1 MEKEKEGEEAAPEGE
16 MMDENGNKHDP
27 GNRPIGRICGALD
40 HRQILMTTMAKKTKN
55 KKPSCMADAVEF
67 TWEINNYTQ
76 INKGAASK
84 NCHTTET
91 QSDETGHQWR
101 LKIYPNGTKADG
113 NLSLFLDTSDLPFGW
128 ERTVC
133 FALTLVNHFDSSKSV
148 TKNVHQHVFKSQ
160 KNDLCNWGWSSFI
173 ETRRVAQEGFLKN
186 GKLIVKAAIM
196 VESTSTKMDPSEV
209 DVYLSYAAES
219 GCVESVMTCL
229 AQGACV
235 NSESEDKFT
244 PLHYA
249 CNTTKEY
256 LPVVKL
262 LIQRDA
268 NVNILNKYGET
279 ALLKAAY
286 RGHARVVRTLLE
298 HQADTKPY
306 STAGLSALSAAVG
319 QGHLAVAKILVEYGA
334 PLDLLTSP
342 PLWEAIANKR
352 WECSKL
358 LIDSGCSVHAPPA
371 APNPSFLCAAAE
383 RGQIDLVERLLAHGA
398 NIEEKDDRGLT
409 PLLCAAKAGK
419 EKTVLALCER
429 NADTG
434 VTDEKGDTTV
444 AMLVDQ
450 QLIECAFLLTDK
462 YKASITRCS
471 RNRKKVQRAKL
482 LITLKKRQVEMDKI
496 KQNKLALQ
504 KKSETD
510 DFFIAEGLLSD
521 EEDAKKGE
529 DDAKARKAAKKRAK
543 KAQKEK
549 KRLAKAKAAAEA
561 KRLEDEKLEK
571 KRLKKEEQKKR
582 KQAEEEKKLKKL
594 EEERRIEEEREKKK
608 KEQEKKAQANEVAST
623 KKKKKKKRNLCKS

>member
-1 MEKEKEGEEAAPEGE
+1 MSG
-16 MMDENGNKHDP
+16 
-27 GNRPIGRICGALD
+27 
-40 HRQILMTTMAKKTKN
+40 HRWSIRR
-55 KKPSCMADAVEF
+55 
-67 TWEINNYTQ
+67 TQ
-76 INKGAASK
+76 
-84 NCHTTET
+84 
-91 QSDETGHQWR
+91 
-101 LKIYPNGTKADG
+101 
-113 NLSLFLDTSDLPFGW
+113 
-128 ERTVC
+128 
-133 FALTLVNHFDSSKSV
+133 
-148 TKNVHQHVFKSQ
+148 
-160 KNDLCNWGWSSFI
+160 
-173 ETRRVAQEGFLKN
+173 
-186 GKLIVKAAIM
+186 
-196 VESTSTKMDPSEV
+196 
-209 DVYLSYAAES
+209 
-219 GCVESVMTCL
+219 
-229 AQGACV
+229 
-235 NSESEDKFT
+235 
-244 PLHYA
+244 
-249 CNTTKEY
+249 
-256 LPVVKL
+256 
-262 LIQRDA
+262 
-268 NVNILNKYGET
+268 
-279 ALLKAAY
+279 
-286 RGHARVVRTLLE
+286 
-298 HQADTKPY
+298 PY

-334 PLDLLTSP
+334 PLDLPLTSP

-543 KAQKEK
+543 KKAQKEK
-549 KRLAKAKAAAEA
+549 KRLAKEKAAAEA

-582 KQAEEEKKLKKL
+582 KQAEEEKKMKKL
-594 EEERRIEEEREKKK
+594 EAERRIEE
-608 KEQEKKAQANEVAST
+608 
-623 KKKKKKKRNLCKS
+623 